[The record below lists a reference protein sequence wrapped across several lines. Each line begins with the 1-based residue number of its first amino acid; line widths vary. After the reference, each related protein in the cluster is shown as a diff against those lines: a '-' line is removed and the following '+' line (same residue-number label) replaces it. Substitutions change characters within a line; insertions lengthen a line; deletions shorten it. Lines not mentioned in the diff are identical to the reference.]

1 MKKFKFA
8 LEPLL
13 RLRKI
18 EENRAMAD
26 LARVMQKV
34 NEQEGI
40 KEASARLAAE
50 EMANFERQNREQF
63 DTESY
68 RPYYLYLERLDE
80 EARQAALRLEEM
92 QPELQKEKEKVLEA
106 RRRMRVVELLRERQK
121 DQYDRDFQK
130 WERKQLEEANARQT
144 PGALDTQE
152 SPYGILAKRW
162 GDEESL
168 DEDGDDLSLDD
179 EEQEKEEIDYIA
191 EYYKSLGIDDPR
203 KGFDQR
209 R

>member
-130 WERKQLEEANARQT
+130 WERKQLEEANAR
-144 PGALDTQE
+144 
-152 SPYGILAKRW
+152 
-162 GDEESL
+162 
-168 DEDGDDLSLDD
+168 
-179 EEQEKEEIDYIA
+179 
-191 EYYKSLGIDDPR
+191 
-203 KGFDQR
+203 
-209 R
+209 